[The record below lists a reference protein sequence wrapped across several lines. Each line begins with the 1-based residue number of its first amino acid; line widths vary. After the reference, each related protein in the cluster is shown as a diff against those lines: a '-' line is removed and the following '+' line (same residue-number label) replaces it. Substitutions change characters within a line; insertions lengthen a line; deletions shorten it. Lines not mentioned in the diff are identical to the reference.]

1 MVQRDAHLVKR
12 CRRGEEDA
20 LRELFDLHKERVF
33 GILYGIVRD
42 REESKDLVQE
52 VFIKVFR
59 SLDRFRGKSG
69 LGTWIHRIAVNAALD
84 HMRRPRPVQI
94 PMEDVQDR
102 DLARNV
108 ERPLES
114 AAPDSGLRRAELGKR
129 ISQAMRTLSAEH
141 RAAILLRE
149 VEGLSYGEIAETM
162 NCSKGTV
169 MSRLHYARSKL
180 RGALAE
186 VEETDDA
193 DK

>member
-1 MVQRDAHLVKR
+1 VVQRDAHLIKR

-20 LRELFDLHKERVF
+20 LQEVFNRYKERVF

-59 SLDRFRGKSG
+59 SLGRFRQKSD

-84 HMRRPRPVQI
+84 HMRRPRPVQV
-94 PMEDVQDR
+94 PMEDVKDR
-102 DLARNV
+102 DLAQGP
-108 ERPLES
+108 ETPPQP
-114 AAPDSGLRRAELGKR
+114 ADPDLVLRRAELGRK
-129 ISQAMRTLSAEH
+129 ISQAMRTLSADH
-141 RAAILLRE
+141 RATILLRE
-149 VEGLSYGEIAETM
+149 VEGLSYREIAETM
-162 NCSKGTV
+162 KCSKGTV

-186 VEETDDA
+186 IEETDDA
-193 DK
+193 D